1 MTKVV
6 KTDKAPGAI
15 GPYSQGIDIGNM
27 IFFSG
32 QIPLDPETGVM
43 SEGIEAQ
50 TRRALDNVKGLL
62 ESQNLTFK
70 NVVKTTVFLDNIN
83 DFATMNGIYAEYFE
97 EPYPARSAVEVA
109 KLPKG
114 ALLEVEVVAVKKT
127 FSSEKVFFYV

>member
-6 KTDKAPGAI
+6 KTNKAPGAI

-114 ALLEVEVVAVKKT
+114 ALLEVEVVAVK
-127 FSSEKVFFYV
+127 

>member
-43 SEGIEAQ
+43 PEGIEAQ
-50 TRRALDNVKGLL
+50 TRRALGNVKGLL

-114 ALLEVEVVAVKKT
+114 ALLEVEVVAVK
-127 FSSEKVFFYV
+127 

>member
-43 SEGIEAQ
+43 LEGIEAQ

-62 ESQNLTFK
+62 ESQGLTFK
-70 NVVKTTVFLDNIN
+70 NVVKTTVFLDNID
-83 DFATMNGIYAEYFE
+83 DFTTMNGIYAEYFE

-109 KLPKG
+109 KLPMG
-114 ALLEVEVVAVKKT
+114 ALVEVEVIAVK
-127 FSSEKVFFYV
+127 

>member
-6 KTDKAPGAI
+6 KTNKALGAI

-43 SEGIEAQ
+43 PEGIEAQ
-50 TRRALDNVKGLL
+50 TRCALDNVKGLL

-114 ALLEVEVVAVKKT
+114 ALLEVEVVAVK
-127 FSSEKVFFYV
+127 

>member
-6 KTDKAPGAI
+6 KTNKAPGAI

-43 SEGIEAQ
+43 PEGIEAQ
-50 TRRALDNVKGLL
+50 TRCALDNVKGLL

-114 ALLEVEVVAVKKT
+114 ALLEVEVVAVK
-127 FSSEKVFFYV
+127 

>member
-6 KTDKAPGAI
+6 KTNKAPGAI

-43 SEGIEAQ
+43 PKGIEAQ

-114 ALLEVEVVAVKKT
+114 ALLEVEVVAVK
-127 FSSEKVFFYV
+127 

>member
-6 KTDKAPGAI
+6 KTNKAPGAI

-43 SEGIEAQ
+43 PAGIEAQ

-114 ALLEVEVVAVKKT
+114 ALLEVEVVAVK
-127 FSSEKVFFYV
+127 

>member
-43 SEGIEAQ
+43 PESIEAQ

-114 ALLEVEVVAVKKT
+114 ALLEVEVVAVK
-127 FSSEKVFFYV
+127 

>member
-43 SEGIEAQ
+43 PECIEAQ

-114 ALLEVEVVAVKKT
+114 ALLEVEVVAVK
-127 FSSEKVFFYV
+127 